1 MSRQLPSQTNDNFWV
16 TALDK
21 NIAAQFPNQDGKWM
35 MFFPMSEMDA
45 RWTEASQLYYSGR
58 LVGVNSMKAS
68 TAKQNPM
75 PERLHGPDEGII
87 IFYCGPSEDEA
98 NVMEYGRNILNN
110 MHYPRE
116 TFYYK
121 SDKPHLIDW
130 SKQYRHMYFINT
142 IQHNGGIGGIANV
155 QNLSFGSNY
164 LTSPA
169 AESSFA
175 LNLPVYSSDYVASY
189 VNDPLYA
196 DYYY

>member
-1 MSRQLPSQTNDNFWV
+1 MAQFPSQTYDDFWV
-16 TALDK
+16 SALDK

-35 MFFPMSEMDA
+35 MFFPQSEMDA
-45 RWTEASQLYYSGR
+45 IWTEASQLYYSGR
-58 LVGVNSMKAS
+58 LIGVNSMKAS

-87 IFYCGPSEDEA
+87 IFYCGPCEDEA

-121 SDKPHLIDW
+121 SDKPHLIDG
-130 SKQYRHMYFINT
+130 SKQYRHMYSINT
-142 IQHNGGIGGIANV
+142 IQHYGRLGGIAPV

-164 LTSPA
+164 LSAPVV
-169 AESSFA
+169 ESNFA
-175 LNLPVYSSDYVASY
+175 LNLPVYGSDYVASY